1 MADLNWG
8 STSDMVGDSI
18 GNKNRTTEKMGF
30 GISIERVPCRGFYS
44 LLRCFSKPI
53 RKIIS
58 SLSVNDCKYF
68 VKEMYFVFT
77 SKNLYPIRNG
87 LLRF

>member
-1 MADLNWG
+1 
-8 STSDMVGDSI
+8 MVGDSI

-30 GISIERVPCRGFYS
+30 GVSIERVPCKGFYS

-68 VKEMYFVFT
+68 VKKMYFH
-77 SKNLYPIRNG
+77 
-87 LLRF
+87 LLPKTCTPYAMGY